1 MADKHGN
8 NIIDNLTSRLNIA
21 NEEYFIMAKETK
33 KPVISDIMNSE
44 RSGAR
49 IISVAVPILDKSQN
63 FIGIIQSN
71 VVVKALENNIGTVKI
86 AESGFAYLLSSSVN
100 IIFHREWQRIGKNYT
115 EFANSKNKL
124 NAFEEG
130 VFVNDSGFIQYAE
143 DDGLKMVGT
152 YATVPTTR
160 LEDYCHGS
168 FR

>member
-86 AESGFAYLLSSSVN
+86 AESDLP
-100 IIFHREWQRIGKNYT
+100 I
-115 EFANSKNKL
+115 
-124 NAFEEG
+124 
-130 VFVNDSGFIQYAE
+130 
-143 DDGLKMVGT
+143 
-152 YATVPTTR
+152 
-160 LEDYCHGS
+160 YCQAQGI
-168 FR
+168 